1 MYRVMLVDDEET
13 ITEGLKVTIDWEQNR
28 CKVVD
33 TSSDGDEAIRKASI
47 VKPDIVITD
56 IRMLN
61 LDGLSMIEQLKD
73 NHPRLKFIV
82 LSGYSEFE
90 LAKRAILLG
99 ITAYLLKPIDEEELE
114 DALTRCIQG
123 IEQDHEHHSGEDDES
138 ALFELGENKKDV
150 ISEAKA
156 YIQSH
161 FASEVTLTTI
171 SEHLFINPFYLSRL
185 FKKRTGESYLNY
197 ITKVRL
203 EEAKKLL
210 ITTDKKIYEVAES
223 VGYDTTKYF
232 SKIFEKWVGCKPS
245 DYKNKYNQQR

>member
-13 ITEGLKVTIDWEQNR
+13 ITEGLKITIDWEQNR
-28 CKVVD
+28 CKVVE
-33 TSSDGDEAIRKASI
+33 TCGDGDDAISKAAI

-61 LDGLSMIEQLKD
+61 LDGLSMIEQLKES
-73 NHPRLKFIV
+73 HPKLKFIV
-82 LSGYSEFE
+82 LSGYSEFN

-114 DALTRCIQG
+114 DALARCIYS
-123 IEQDHEHHSGEDDES
+123 IEKDIENRANIEDD
-138 ALFELGENKKDV
+138 ATFMFEENKKDI

-161 FASEVTLTTI
+161 YASEVTLAAL
-171 SEHLFINPFYLSRL
+171 SEHLYINPFYLSRL

-197 ITKVRL
+197 ITKVRI

-210 ITTDKKIYEVAES
+210 ITTDKKVYEVAKM

-245 DYKNKYNQQR
+245 DYKNKYSVQR